1 MAGFGAMEKFLVE
14 YKSAVEKKLAEYKC
28 NTNTAIELKLVRFPE
43 DLENDIRTFFPE
55 YTHQL
60 FGDDETAFGYK
71 GLKIL
76 LYYIAG
82 SLSTMFRVEYAS
94 KVDENF
100 DCVEADDVEGKI
112 RQIIPPGF
120 CTNTSDFLSLLEKE
134 VDFKPF
140 GTLLHTYSV
149 LSPTGGENF
158 TFQIYKA
165 DMTCRG
171 FREYHERLQTF
182 LMWFIETASFIDV
195 DDERWHYFLVFEK
208 YNKDGATLFA
218 TVGYMTVYNY
228 YVYPDKTRP
237 RVSQMLILTPFQG
250 QGHGAQLLET
260 VHRYY
265 IASPSVLDITE
276 AVGVEPRTS
285 CMPSTCSTAELY
297 PLSPI
302 NSSLKAEDPSKSY
315 VKLRDFV
322 LVKLCQDLPCFSR
335 EKLMQGFSEDMA
347 IEAQQKFKINK
358 QHARRVYEIL
368 RLLVTDMSDAEQYRS
383 YRLEIK
389 RRLISPYKKKQRDL
403 AKMRKCL
410 RPEELTNQMN
420 QIEISMQHEQLEES
434 FQELVEDYR
443 RVIERLAQE

>member
-302 NSSLKAEDPSKSY
+302 NSSLK
-315 VKLRDFV
+315 
-322 LVKLCQDLPCFSR
+322 DLPV
-335 EKLMQGFSEDMA
+335 LNIGIMQYMSAAFTWHV
-347 IEAQQKFKINK
+347 FKI
-358 QHARRVYEIL
+358 H
-368 RLLVTDMSDAEQYRS
+368 
-383 YRLEIK
+383 
-389 RRLISPYKKKQRDL
+389 P
-403 AKMRKCL
+403 CC
-410 RPEELTNQMN
+410 
-420 QIEISMQHEQLEES
+420 SM
-434 FQELVEDYR
+434 Y
-443 RVIERLAQE
+443 

>member
-1 MAGFGAMEKFLVE
+1 MPAVGGGNASDSALTSGQGARGLIRPSLAAGARSSEMAGFGAMEKFLVE

-120 CTNTSDFLSLLEKE
+120 CTNTNDFLSLLEKE

-265 IASPSVLDITE
+265 IASPSVLDIT
-276 AVGVEPRTS
+276 
-285 CMPSTCSTAELY
+285 
-297 PLSPI
+297 
-302 NSSLKAEDPSKSY
+302 AEDPSKSY

-335 EKLMQGFSEDMA
+335 EKLMQGFNEDMA
-347 IEAQQKFKINK
+347 TEAQQKFKIN
-358 QHARRVYEIL
+358 
-368 RLLVTDMSDAEQYRS
+368 
-383 YRLEIK
+383 
-389 RRLISPYKKKQRDL
+389 KKKQRDL

>member
-1 MAGFGAMEKFLVE
+1 M
-14 YKSAVEKKLAEYKC
+14 S
-28 NTNTAIELKLVRFPE
+28 KLVR
-43 DLENDIRTFFPE
+43 
-55 YTHQL
+55 
-60 FGDDETAFGYK
+60 
-71 GLKIL
+71 KITVVK
-76 LYYIAG
+76 
-82 SLSTMFRVEYAS
+82 SFVVVMER
-94 KVDENF
+94 K
-100 DCVEADDVEGKI
+100 ADDVEGKI

-120 CTNTSDFLSLLEKE
+120 CTNTNDFLSLLEKE

-265 IASPSVLDITE
+265 IASPSVLDITGSE
-276 AVGVEPRTS
+276 CPFAIQDI
-285 CMPSTCSTAELY
+285 LY
-297 PLSPI
+297 I
-302 NSSLKAEDPSKSY
+302 E
-315 VKLRDFV
+315 
-322 LVKLCQDLPCFSR
+322 
-335 EKLMQGFSEDMA
+335 MA
-347 IEAQQKFKINK
+347 FC
-358 QHARRVYEIL
+358 
-368 RLLVTDMSDAEQYRS
+368 LLD
-383 YRLEIK
+383 I
-389 RRLISPYKKKQRDL
+389 
-403 AKMRKCL
+403 
-410 RPEELTNQMN
+410 
-420 QIEISMQHEQLEES
+420 
-434 FQELVEDYR
+434 
-443 RVIERLAQE
+443 

>member
-1 MAGFGAMEKFLVE
+1 LLGFGAMEKFLVE

-28 NTNTAIELKLVRFPE
+28 NTNTAIELKLG
-43 DLENDIRTFFPE
+43 I
-55 YTHQL
+55 
-60 FGDDETAFGYK
+60 ETAFGYK

-120 CTNTSDFLSLLEKE
+120 CTNTNDFLSLLEKE

-265 IASPSVLDITE
+265 TEFPTVLDIT
-276 AVGVEPRTS
+276 
-285 CMPSTCSTAELY
+285 
-297 PLSPI
+297 
-302 NSSLKAEDPSKSY
+302 AEDPSKSY

-335 EKLMQGFSEDMA
+335 EKLMQGFSEDMV

-358 QHARRVYEIL
+358 RHARRVYEIL

-383 YRLEIK
+383 YRLDIK

>member
-1 MAGFGAMEKFLVE
+1 MPEVGGGNASDNELTSGQGARGLIRPSSAAGARSSEMA
-14 YKSAVEKKLAEYKC
+14 
-28 NTNTAIELKLVRFPE
+28 VRFPE

-120 CTNTSDFLSLLEKE
+120 CTNTNDFLSLLEKE

-265 IASPSVLDITE
+265 IASPSVLDIT
-276 AVGVEPRTS
+276 
-285 CMPSTCSTAELY
+285 
-297 PLSPI
+297 
-302 NSSLKAEDPSKSY
+302 AEDPSKSY

-335 EKLMQGFSEDMA
+335 EKLMQGFNEEMA

-383 YRLEIK
+383 YRLDIK

>member
-120 CTNTSDFLSLLEKE
+120 CTNTNDFLSLLEKE

-165 DMTCRG
+165 DMTCTG

-195 DDERWHYFLVFEK
+195 DDERWHYFLV
-208 YNKDGATLFA
+208 
-218 TVGYMTVYNY
+218 
-228 YVYPDKTRP
+228 
-237 RVSQMLILTPFQG
+237 QMLILTPFQG

-265 IASPSVLDITE
+265 IASPSVLDIT
-276 AVGVEPRTS
+276 
-285 CMPSTCSTAELY
+285 
-297 PLSPI
+297 
-302 NSSLKAEDPSKSY
+302 AEDPSKSY

-335 EKLMQGFSEDMA
+335 EKLMQGFNEDMA
-347 IEAQQKFKINK
+347 IAAQQKFKINK

-383 YRLEIK
+383 YRLDIK

>member
-1 MAGFGAMEKFLVE
+1 MKFLVE

-120 CTNTSDFLSLLEKE
+120 CTNTNDFLSLLEKE
-134 VDFKPF
+134 ADFKPF

-149 LSPTGGENF
+149 PSPTGGENF

-265 IASPSVLDITE
+265 IASSSVLDIT
-276 AVGVEPRTS
+276 
-285 CMPSTCSTAELY
+285 
-297 PLSPI
+297 
-302 NSSLKAEDPSKSY
+302 AEDPSKSY

-335 EKLMQGFSEDMA
+335 ERLLQGFNEDMA
-347 IEAQQKFKINK
+347 IQAQQKFKINK

-368 RLLVTDMSDAEQYRS
+368 RLLVTDMSDAEQCRS
-383 YRLEIK
+383 YRLDIK
-389 RRLISPYKKKQRDL
+389 RRLISPYKKKQTDL

-420 QIEISMQHEQLEES
+420 QIEISVQHEQLEEQ

>member
-60 FGDDETAFGYK
+60 FGDE
-71 GLKIL
+71 
-76 LYYIAG
+76 
-82 SLSTMFRVEYAS
+82 
-94 KVDENF
+94 
-100 DCVEADDVEGKI
+100 
-112 RQIIPPGF
+112 QIIPPGF
-120 CTNTSDFLSLLEKE
+120 CTNTNDFLSLLEKE

-265 IASPSVLDITE
+265 IASPSVLDIT
-276 AVGVEPRTS
+276 
-285 CMPSTCSTAELY
+285 
-297 PLSPI
+297 
-302 NSSLKAEDPSKSY
+302 AEDPSKSY

-335 EKLMQGFSEDMA
+335 EKLMQGFNEDMA
-347 IEAQQKFKINK
+347 IQAQQKFKINK
-358 QHARRVYEIL
+358 VLY
-368 RLLVTDMSDAEQYRS
+368 
-383 YRLEIK
+383 
-389 RRLISPYKKKQRDL
+389 
-403 AKMRKCL
+403 
-410 RPEELTNQMN
+410 
-420 QIEISMQHEQLEES
+420 
-434 FQELVEDYR
+434 LVECLPSKGKALSSNPSTAKR
-443 RVIERLAQE
+443 KRIF

>member
-1 MAGFGAMEKFLVE
+1 M
-14 YKSAVEKKLAEYKC
+14 
-28 NTNTAIELKLVRFPE
+28 
-43 DLENDIRTFFPE
+43 
-55 YTHQL
+55 
-60 FGDDETAFGYK
+60 
-71 GLKIL
+71 
-76 LYYIAG
+76 
-82 SLSTMFRVEYAS
+82 
-94 KVDENF
+94 
-100 DCVEADDVEGKI
+100 
-112 RQIIPPGF
+112 
-120 CTNTSDFLSLLEKE
+120 
-134 VDFKPF
+134 
-140 GTLLHTYSV
+140 
-149 LSPTGGENF
+149 
-158 TFQIYKA
+158 
-165 DMTCRG
+165 
-171 FREYHERLQTF
+171 
-182 LMWFIETASFIDV
+182 
-195 DDERWHYFLVFEK
+195 
-208 YNKDGATLFA
+208 
-218 TVGYMTVYNY
+218 
-228 YVYPDKTRP
+228 YPDKTRP

-265 IASPSVLDITE
+265 IASPSVLDIT
-276 AVGVEPRTS
+276 
-285 CMPSTCSTAELY
+285 
-297 PLSPI
+297 
-302 NSSLKAEDPSKSY
+302 AEDPSKSY

-335 EKLMQGFSEDMA
+335 EKLMQGFNEEMA

-383 YRLEIK
+383 YRLDIK

>member
-120 CTNTSDFLSLLEKE
+120 CTNTNDFLSLLEKE

-195 DDERWHYFLVFEK
+195 DDERWHYFLV
-208 YNKDGATLFA
+208 
-218 TVGYMTVYNY
+218 
-228 YVYPDKTRP
+228 
-237 RVSQMLILTPFQG
+237 QMLILTPFQG

-265 IASPSVLDITE
+265 TEFPTVLDIT
-276 AVGVEPRTS
+276 
-285 CMPSTCSTAELY
+285 
-297 PLSPI
+297 
-302 NSSLKAEDPSKSY
+302 AEDPSKSY

-335 EKLMQGFSEDMA
+335 EKLMQGFNEDMA

-383 YRLEIK
+383 YRLDIK

>member
-1 MAGFGAMEKFLVE
+1 
-14 YKSAVEKKLAEYKC
+14 SKL
-28 NTNTAIELKLVRFPE
+28 T
-43 DLENDIRTFFPE
+43 
-55 YTHQL
+55 Q
-60 FGDDETAFGYK
+60 
-71 GLKIL
+71 
-76 LYYIAG
+76 
-82 SLSTMFRVEYAS
+82 S
-94 KVDENF
+94 VD
-100 DCVEADDVEGKI
+100 CIEADDVEGKI

-265 IASPSVLDITE
+265 IASPSVLDIT
-276 AVGVEPRTS
+276 
-285 CMPSTCSTAELY
+285 
-297 PLSPI
+297 
-302 NSSLKAEDPSKSY
+302 AEDPSKSY

-322 LVKLCQDLPCFSR
+322 LVKFCQGLPCFSR
-335 EKLMQGFSEDMA
+335 EKLMQGFNEDMA
-347 IEAQQKFKINK
+347 VEAQQKFKINK

-383 YRLEIK
+383 YRLDIK
-389 RRLISPYKKKQRDL
+389 RRLISPYKKKKKDL
-403 AKMRKCL
+403 SKKWKCL
-410 RPEELTNQMN
+410 HSEELKTNSIN
-420 QIEISMQHEQLEES
+420 KL
-434 FQELVEDYR
+434 
-443 RVIERLAQE
+443 

>member
-1 MAGFGAMEKFLVE
+1 MGGGKSVCRCGHFRPGSARVDLSFLNRGVQSSEMAALEKFLVE

-28 NTNTAIELKLVRFPE
+28 NTNTAIELKLVRLPE

-82 SLSTMFRVEYAS
+82 SLTTLFRVEYAS

-120 CTNTSDFLSLLEKE
+120 CTNTNDFLSLLEKE
-134 VDFKPF
+134 TEFKPF

-149 LSPTGGENF
+149 PSQTGGETF

-265 IASPSVLDITE
+265 ISCPSVLDIT
-276 AVGVEPRTS
+276 
-285 CMPSTCSTAELY
+285 
-297 PLSPI
+297 
-302 NSSLKAEDPSKSY
+302 AEDPSRSY

-322 LVKLCQDLPCFSR
+322 LVKLCQVLPSFSR
-335 EKLMQGFSEDMA
+335 ERLLQGFKEDMA
-347 IEAQQKFKINK
+347 IQARYHFKINK

-383 YRLEIK
+383 YRLDIK

-420 QIEISMQHEQLEES
+420 QIEISVQHEQLEER

>member
-1 MAGFGAMEKFLVE
+1 MEKFLVE

-265 IASPSVLDITE
+265 ITSPSVLDIT
-276 AVGVEPRTS
+276 
-285 CMPSTCSTAELY
+285 
-297 PLSPI
+297 
-302 NSSLKAEDPSKSY
+302 AEDPSKSY

-322 LVKLCQDLPCFSR
+322 LVKFCQDLPCFSR
-335 EKLMQGFSEDMA
+335 EKLMQGFNEEMA

-368 RLLVTDMSDAEQYRS
+368 RLLATDMSDAEQYRS
-383 YRLEIK
+383 YRLDIK

-403 AKMRKCL
+403 TKMRKCL

-420 QIEISMQHEQLEES
+420 QIEMSTQHEQLEES
-434 FQELVEDYR
+434 FQELLEDYR

>member
-1 MAGFGAMEKFLVE
+1 MEKFLVE

-276 AVGVEPRTS
+276 ALGVEPRTL
-285 CMPSTCSTAELY
+285 CMRGTCSTSELY

-383 YRLEIK
+383 YRLDIK